1 LLLMPRYNPYDL
13 QLQIT
18 RMFVEGQD
26 FFAVTKV
33 QDWLQYLRQ
42 NPNDFEIRFRKK
54 AASADSGLPYNIE
67 VVLSRKDGEPVD
79 PFLLEQLS
87 QQQQA

>member
-1 LLLMPRYNPYDL
+1 MPKFDPYNL

-26 FFAVTKV
+26 FFAVNKV

-42 NPNDFEIRFRKK
+42 DPSEFEISFRKQP
-54 AASADSGLPYNIE
+54 APPESNLPFTIE
-67 VVLSRKDGEPVD
+67 IVLRRKDGAPVD

-87 QQQQA
+87 QQKV

>member
-1 LLLMPRYNPYDL
+1 VPRYNPYDL

-26 FFAVTKV
+26 FFAMTKV

-42 NPNDFEIRFRKK
+42 DPNEFDISFRKQP
-54 AASADSGLPYNIE
+54 APPGSNLPFGIE
-67 VVLSRKDGEPVD
+67 IVLRRRDGQPVD

-87 QQQQA
+87 QQQQT